1 MIQTYLHI
9 MLSTLTSHFLQ
20 R

>member
-9 MLSTLTSHFLQ
+9 MLSTLTSHFSQ